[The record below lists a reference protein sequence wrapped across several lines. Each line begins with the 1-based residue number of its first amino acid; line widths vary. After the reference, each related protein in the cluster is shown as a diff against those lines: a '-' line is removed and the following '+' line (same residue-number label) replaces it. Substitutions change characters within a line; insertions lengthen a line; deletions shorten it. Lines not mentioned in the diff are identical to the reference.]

1 MHCAPTIPFWVE
13 RKEEELCGT
22 KLLYLRYLL
31 AKADQ
36 S

>member
-22 KLLYLRYLL
+22 KLLYLLSGPARV
-31 AKADQ
+31 DP